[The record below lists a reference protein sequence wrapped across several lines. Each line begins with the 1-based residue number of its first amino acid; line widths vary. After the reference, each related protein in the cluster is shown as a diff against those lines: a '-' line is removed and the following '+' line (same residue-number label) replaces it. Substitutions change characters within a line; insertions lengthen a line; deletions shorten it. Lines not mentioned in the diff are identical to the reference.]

1 MRQEPAQVLHDPVE
15 LTLDLA
21 FLEDAA
27 AQPRAE
33 RLRNPQVTDRERGGA
48 AGLLQVEER
57 LPTGPSAVLDPAE
70 RRRRGEVDDLELR
83 DARAEVSGEPGTLPE
98 RTVALHVGASRKPL
112 GHAGR
117 VAGQPEH
124 PHHRALA
131 PGA

>member
-48 AGLLQVEER
+48 AVLLQVEER

-70 RRRRGEVDDLELR
+70 RRRRGAVPHLELP
-83 DARAEVSGEPGTLPE
+83 DAPPQLRRPPTTLPQ
-98 RTVALHVGASRKPL
+98 RTL
-112 GHAGR
+112 
-117 VAGQPEH
+117 
-124 PHHRALA
+124 
-131 PGA
+131 

>member
-33 RLRNPQVTDRERGGA
+33 RLRNPQVADRERGGA

-70 RRRRGEVDDLELR
+70 RRRRGEGDDLALR
-83 DARAEVSGEPGTLPE
+83 DAPAAISGEPNTLLE
-98 RTVALHVGASRKPL
+98 RTGALHAVRSRRP
-112 GHAGR
+112 
-117 VAGQPEH
+117 
-124 PHHRALA
+124 
-131 PGA
+131 